1 MRQKW
6 NWDGCGEGLSPS
18 WDGVWEGKIMRN
30 SSKSTEDHVGV
41 NTGKQQSS
49 CLTDPLLTAKTY
61 LIYVNVR
68 NDG

>member
-1 MRQKW
+1 
-6 NWDGCGEGLSPS
+6 
-18 WDGVWEGKIMRN
+18 MRN

-41 NTGKQQSS
+41 NAGKQQSS